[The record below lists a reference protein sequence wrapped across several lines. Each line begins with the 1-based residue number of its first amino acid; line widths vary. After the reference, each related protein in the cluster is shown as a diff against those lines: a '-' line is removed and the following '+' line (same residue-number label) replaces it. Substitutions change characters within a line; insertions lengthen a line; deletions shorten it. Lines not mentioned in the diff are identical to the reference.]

1 MKKYEIVRSD
11 DVDES
16 RVAITPLFPSPLLR
30 EDDGVQ
36 NSRQIDGRGD
46 EYAKL
51 IVLSPK
57 VPKRTASQSRLSLL
71 ICRFI
76 NTDVIKMFVI
86 GLPFIL

>member
-51 IVLSPK
+51 IVLSP
-57 VPKRTASQSRLSLL
+57 
-71 ICRFI
+71 
-76 NTDVIKMFVI
+76 
-86 GLPFIL
+86 